1 MSRIA
6 NAPVA
11 IPPKVEVSINDL
23 NISISGPMGKL
34 NQFITPNVKLNN
46 DGQAITFAAADES
59 QQANAMAG
67 TMRALVANMM
77 KGVSEGFVRKLTLIG
92 VGYKAQ
98 AQGANLNLDLGF
110 SHPVNYKMPEGIK
123 VETPSQTEIIL
134 KGSDKQLIGQ
144 VAAQIRA
151 YRPPE
156 PYKGKGVRYSD
167 DEMKKVTADL
177 KKTGK
182 RWKEPIQRY
191 KGLGEMDADQLRE
204 TTMDPDA
211 RTLRR
216 ITVPDAEAAEKMFEL
231 LMGSDVAP
239 RKEFIAT
246 ADIDREQ
253 IDA

>member
-6 NAPVA
+6 NAPVT

-46 DGQAITFAAADES
+46 DGQVITFAA
-59 QQANAMAG
+59 
-67 TMRALVANMM
+67 
-77 KGVSEGFVRKLTLIG
+77 
-92 VGYKAQ
+92 
-98 AQGANLNLDLGF
+98 
-110 SHPVNYKMPEGIK
+110 GIK

-167 DEMKKVTADL
+167 ENVIIKETKK
-177 KKTGK
+177 K
-182 RWKEPIQRY
+182 
-191 KGLGEMDADQLRE
+191 
-204 TTMDPDA
+204 
-211 RTLRR
+211 
-216 ITVPDAEAAEKMFEL
+216 
-231 LMGSDVAP
+231 
-239 RKEFIAT
+239 
-246 ADIDREQ
+246 
-253 IDA
+253 

>member
-1 MSRIA
+1 
-6 NAPVA
+6 
-11 IPPKVEVSINDL
+11 
-23 NISISGPMGKL
+23 
-34 NQFITPNVKLNN
+34 
-46 DGQAITFAAADES
+46 
-59 QQANAMAG
+59 
-67 TMRALVANMM
+67 M

-167 DEMKKVTADL
+167 ENVIIKETKK
-177 KKTGK
+177 K
-182 RWKEPIQRY
+182 
-191 KGLGEMDADQLRE
+191 
-204 TTMDPDA
+204 
-211 RTLRR
+211 
-216 ITVPDAEAAEKMFEL
+216 
-231 LMGSDVAP
+231 
-239 RKEFIAT
+239 
-246 ADIDREQ
+246 
-253 IDA
+253 